1 MVDLTVS
8 VITLTLYILNTPKQN
23 KTAALTKTRVNCQTE
38 LKNKTQLYGIYKRY
52 TLNIKTQ
59 MA

>member
-8 VITLTLYILNTPKQN
+8 VITLTFYILNTPKQN
-23 KTAALTKTRVNCQTE
+23 KTAAITETRVDGQTE
-38 LKNKTQLYGIYKRY
+38 LKGKTQLYGIYKRQ
-52 TLNIKTQ
+52 TLNMKTE